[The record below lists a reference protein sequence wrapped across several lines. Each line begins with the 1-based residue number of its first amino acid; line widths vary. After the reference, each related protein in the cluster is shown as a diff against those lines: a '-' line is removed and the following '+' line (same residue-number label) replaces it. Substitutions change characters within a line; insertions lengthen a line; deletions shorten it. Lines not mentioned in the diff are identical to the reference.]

1 MADGILG
8 RKSGP
13 PNVWIAYPEIDSF
26 VVVESTLNR
35 RIDWTA
41 NDSYGASQLVGR
53 TFRRPAA
60 PNKPSQKGH
69 FMGAWIAVAIGGAL
83 GSLARHGV
91 NHLVHVRLLT
101 TRFPLGTVIV
111 NLVGCFVIGLLAGT
125 LASNRITLRFY
136 GREFLI
142 VGVLG
147 GFTTFSTF
155 GLDTFMLAR
164 TGLPGAALGNA
175 MVQMCGGLAAVWLGY
190 RLGA

>member
-1 MADGILG
+1 
-8 RKSGP
+8 
-13 PNVWIAYPEIDSF
+13 
-26 VVVESTLNR
+26 
-35 RIDWTA
+35 
-41 NDSYGASQLVGR
+41 
-53 TFRRPAA
+53 
-60 PNKPSQKGH
+60 
-69 FMGAWIAVAIGGAL
+69 MGAWVAIAIGGAL

-164 TGLPGAALGNA
+164 TDSPGAALVNA
-175 MVQMCGGLAAVWLGY
+175 TVQTCGGLAAVWVGY